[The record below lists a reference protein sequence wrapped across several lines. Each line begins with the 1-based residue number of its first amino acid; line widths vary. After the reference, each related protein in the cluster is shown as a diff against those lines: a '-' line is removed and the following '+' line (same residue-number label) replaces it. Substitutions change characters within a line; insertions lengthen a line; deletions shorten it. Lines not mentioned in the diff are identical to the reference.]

1 METDTHLEEW
11 ASLVG
16 GEVPENVD
24 AIARE
29 ESVWRADGTDD
40 PRLF

>member
-16 GEVPENVD
+16 GEVPED
-24 AIARE
+24 ADVIDR
-29 ESVWRADGTDD
+29 RASAWDEAA
-40 PRLF
+40 